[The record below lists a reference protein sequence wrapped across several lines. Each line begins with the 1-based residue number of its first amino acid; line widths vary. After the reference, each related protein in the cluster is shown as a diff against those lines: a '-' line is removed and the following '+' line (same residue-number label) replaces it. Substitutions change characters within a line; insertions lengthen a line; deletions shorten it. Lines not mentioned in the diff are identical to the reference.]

1 MTHKDF
7 ILAILA
13 ILASALI
20 LTAVVV
26 GAKIME
32 LLT

>member
-1 MTHKDF
+1 MTFTDF
-7 ILAILA
+7 IIA

-32 LLT
+32 LLTNI

>member
-1 MTHKDF
+1 MTRSDF
-7 ILAILA
+7 LLA

>member
-1 MTHKDF
+1 MTFKDF
-7 ILAILA
+7 TIAI
-13 ILASALI
+13 ITSALI

-32 LLT
+32 LLTK

>member
-1 MTHKDF
+1 MTTSDF
-7 ILAILA
+7 LIA

>member
-1 MTHKDF
+1 MTFTDF
-7 ILAILA
+7 LLA

-32 LLT
+32 LLTNI

>member
-1 MTHKDF
+1 MTKSDF
-7 ILAILA
+7 LIA

-32 LLT
+32 LLTNI